1 MSEPSSDLISD
12 PLRPLPLTEL
22 RLLADGRRWR
32 VAQRIAGLESLTT
45 VQGSIQALHH
55 GTALEVTAEAETI
68 VTLCCDR
75 CLQHFNHPL
84 RAEVHELVEL
94 RGQGEAGT
102 PTDAELG
109 EISLELARA
118 GMPEGADLDDRLDPA
133 GSFDPERWLFEQLSL
148 RLPLVNRCGDDCPGP
163 ARWSSEAT
171 GLDPR
176 WAALQK
182 LGLGGNVGSGAEDE
196 ASARSTSEP
205 AGSTAAGRSD
215 AEAAMRSE
223 SSAAAPSG
231 PSREG

>member
-1 MSEPSSDLISD
+1 MSELSSDAISH

-22 RLLADGRRWR
+22 RLLADGRRWQ
-32 VAQRIAGLESLTT
+32 VAQRIAGLDSLTP

-84 RAEVHELVEL
+84 RAKVHELVEL

-109 EISLELARA
+109 EISLELSRA

-171 GLDPR
+171 GIDPR
-176 WAALQK
+176 WAALTR
-182 LGLGGNVGSGAEDE
+182 LGLGAEAGSGAEGE
-196 ASARSTSEP
+196 ASAYSTSEP
-205 AGSTAAGRSD
+205 SGRTAEGRSD
-215 AEAAMRSE
+215 AEVAMSSE
-223 SSAAAPSG
+223 SSAATPSS
-231 PSREG
+231 PSPEG